1 MNTAR
6 IYMFGLKSLDKRH
19 TSLPFYSELSR
30 EDAVSRGGKGN
41 WHMLQAQAL
50 HSVHSHS
57 CDLTLIL
64 VRSVHSRSCD
74 LTLILSLLLS
84 PVYTAGGKERR
95 VSWEVLEAKGV
106 CFSYSSFQKWK
117 YGKILRVFDCV

>member
-6 IYMFGLKSLDKRH
+6 IYMCGLKSLDKRH

-41 WHMLQAQAL
+41 WHMLQARAL
-50 HSVHSHS
+50 RFVHSCS

-64 VRSVHSRSCD
+64 N
-74 LTLILSLLLS
+74 LLLS
-84 PVYTAGGKERR
+84 LVYMAGGKERR
-95 VSWEVLEAKGV
+95 VSWKVLEAKGV